1 MSNIVMSDPNPNDL
15 VVGLQTSPE
24 NPRLLD
30 ICNKLKANKKLNEY
44 NINLF
49 FLDKTK
55 SGNSNIIYI
64 VRKGKSKEDKL
75 VYNPNFSYSEQP
87 ITFCFELKYEI
98 FAFGLIHRILV
109 TPVSYDDNDKE
120 DKYKCHKYPIG
131 EGQYCQEITFF
142 DSINIEEICK
152 YIITKEKEIIRKND
166 DKTKYIAVN
175 QHYCAKCKILLVL
188 EPRFI
193 SGHGY
198 L

>member
-1 MSNIVMSDPNPNDL
+1 MSDPKPY
-15 VVGLQTSPE
+15 
-24 NPRLLD
+24 LLD
-30 ICNKLKANKKLNEY
+30 ICNKLKANEKLNEY
-44 NINLF
+44 EMTCNTN
-49 FLDKTK
+49 T
-55 SGNSNIIYI
+55 IYI

-75 VYNPNFSYSEQP
+75 VYNPNFSYGEQQP

-98 FAFGLIHRILV
+98 LLFGMIHKILV

-120 DKYKCHKYPIG
+120 DKYKCNKYPIG

-142 DSINIEEICK
+142 NSINIEEICK

-188 EPRFI
+188 EPQFI
-193 SGHGY
+193 SGRGY